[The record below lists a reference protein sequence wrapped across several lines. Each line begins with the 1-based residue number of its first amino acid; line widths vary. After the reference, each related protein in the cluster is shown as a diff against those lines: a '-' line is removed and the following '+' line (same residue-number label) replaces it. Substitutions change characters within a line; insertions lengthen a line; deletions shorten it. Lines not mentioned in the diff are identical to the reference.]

1 MVDLDTNQAR
11 MTAAL
16 SALENK
22 IQALTAKVSDLEG
35 ELTRLREAGE
45 GALKDLDQA
54 LAQIDELGSNSHG

>member
-11 MTAAL
+11 MIAAL

-22 IQALTAKVSDLEG
+22 IQVLTAKVSDLEG
-35 ELTRLREAGE
+35 ELTRVREAGE